1 MRACVRACVCVCVW
15 REGNRCFFSSR
26 IVIFLTSRREIV
38 ISRPGV
44 SIIRHSMAVAM
55 FLLRAVDLL
64 RVGESL
70 YYDRGVMTS

>member
-1 MRACVRACVCVCVW
+1 MRACVHAYVCVCGG
-15 REGNRCFFSSR
+15 REIVVSFLRESSF
-26 IVIFLTSRREIV
+26 FLTSRREIV

-55 FLLRAVDLL
+55 FLLRAVDFL

-70 YYDRGVMTS
+70 YYDRGVITS